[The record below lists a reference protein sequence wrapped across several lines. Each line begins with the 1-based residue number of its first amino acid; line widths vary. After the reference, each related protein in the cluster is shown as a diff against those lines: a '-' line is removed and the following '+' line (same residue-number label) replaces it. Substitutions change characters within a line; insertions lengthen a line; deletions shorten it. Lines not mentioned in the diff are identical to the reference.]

1 MEVDGSD
8 LSTTKPIVGVGAVVK
23 GVEAAGSEPASAEEL
38 LPRVRPTP
46 WNATWC
52 LSGS

>member
-8 LSTTKPIVGVGAVVK
+8 LSTTKPIRGDGAVVK
-23 GVEAAGSEPASAEEL
+23 GVEAAGSATASAEEL